1 MGLYTKAL
9 INQVVCEET
18 VTLTRLDQDVPI
30 GNIPVPRGSEI
41 SGQTSISVLD
51 CIPLLKDGRLG
62 LQISLFVQEEL
73 YLTTPQGAY
82 FPLEFGFRFQDFAP
96 LANCEYAVALEDIFA
111 ELDCLIISLSGSN
124 QLTLHDDRTFDQF
137 LEIMIQVRLIQES
150 QIQIALCPPYSIP
163 RGEVSSEMELGI
175 VGGLLLAA
183 FFLGT
188 RQNKLSPNKA
198 DPPSAPTLRKRRVP
212 TSGLTIPTV

>member
-1 MGLYTKAL
+1 MGLCTKAL
-9 INQVVCEET
+9 IDQVVCEET
-18 VTLTRLDQDVPI
+18 VTLARLDENVPI
-30 GNIPVPRGSEI
+30 GNIPVPRGSELT
-41 SGQTSISVLD
+41 GQTSVSVLD

-96 LANCEYAVALEDIFA
+96 LTNCEYVITLEDIFE
-111 ELDCLIISLSGSN
+111 ELDCRIISLSESN

-137 LEIMIQVRLIQES
+137 LEIMIQVRLLQETQL
-150 QIQIALCPPYSIP
+150 QICPPYSIP
-163 RGEVSSEMELGI
+163 CGEASSKMGLGI

-188 RQNKLSPNKA
+188 QQNKLSSKKPG
-198 DPPSAPTLRKRRVP
+198 PPPAPALQKRRVP
-212 TSGLTIPTV
+212 TSGSTIPTL